1 MAKHFL
7 TLVIPV
13 GAVLAFLGQGGCEA
27 LDDRPKT
34 VGDFCGEY
42 ARRECEP
49 TAVICSRNRAECEPI
64 RRAACE
70 AFVAPLASASR
81 VFRREN
87 AEACLAQVTETYKK
101 NVITATDL
109 DALADKC
116 DRVVEGPGMSN
127 ATCDADQDCRSP
139 LVCDKNRCG
148 PLRMVPAGGNCANP
162 GEVCPATEYCRAD
175 SGLAVC
181 TGRPDKGAAC
191 SASLPCRPTLRCD
204 GTCQDKLGANS
215 PCGKRRRMHNR
226 LLQPASARERR
237 PDLPARPHL
246 CPFCPHLRR
255 LLRRELVLRPGRRG
269 RAACRPRGRR
279 KLTGPAGIRPRRGAV

>member
-7 TLVIPV
+7 TLVIPI

-49 TAVICSRNRAECEPI
+49 TAVTCSRNRAECEP
-64 RRAACE
+64 RRREVCE

-148 PLRMVPAGGNCANP
+148 PLRMVAAGGNCANP
-162 GEVCPATEYCRAD
+162 GEVCPTTEYCRSD

-191 SASLPCRPTLRCD
+191 SDSLPCRPTLRCD
-204 GTCQDKLGANS
+204 GTCQDKLAANS
-215 PCGKRRRMHNR
+215 PCQKDDDCTTDYCNPHP
-226 LLQPASARERR
+226 PASAGPTCLPGLIFAPFAPTCDAYFGPSSSSG
-237 PDLPARPHL
+237 PD
-246 CPFCPHLRR
+246 
-255 LLRRELVLRPGRRG
+255 G
-269 RAACRPRGRR
+269 
-279 KLTGPAGIRPRRGAV
+279 GAVRRIVPVADGS